1 MKPSGIGGQAVLE
14 GIMMKNKEK
23 YSVAVRKPDKEI
35 EVVVNE
41 YKGIAGDSK
50 ILNLPFIRGTFNFLD
65 SLIVGIKTLTFSAS
79 FYEEEEE
86 DKVGDKVA
94 DKLFKEKAEDVIM
107 GITVFI
113 SFLIAIALFMLL
125 PTFIAGLIEKQFN
138 ILSKGIISAIEGVL
152 RILVFIIYIIVISKM
167 EDIQRTYMYHGAEH
181 KCINCIEEGRELTV
195 DNVMS
200 SSRFH
205 KRCGT
210 SFLLFV
216 MIISVIMFM
225 IVHVDT
231 MALRLLSRVI
241 LIPVIA
247 GNSYE
252 VLRLAGRSDSK
263 IVNIISAPGLWLQR
277 LTTREP
283 SEDMVEVAI
292 KAIEAVFDWESYI
305 NEEDIQR
312 DSE

>member
-41 YKGIAGDSK
+41 YKGIAGDNK
-50 ILNLPFIRGTFNFLD
+50 ILNLPFIRGSFNFLD

-247 GNSYE
+247 GISYE

>member
-41 YKGIAGDSK
+41 YKGIAGDNK

-86 DKVGDKVA
+86 DKVGDKVV

-247 GNSYE
+247 GISYE

>member
-1 MKPSGIGGQAVLE
+1 M
-14 GIMMKNKEK
+14 
-23 YSVAVRKPDKEI
+23 
-35 EVVVNE
+35 
-41 YKGIAGDSK
+41 
-50 ILNLPFIRGTFNFLD
+50 
-65 SLIVGIKTLTFSAS
+65 TFSAS

-247 GNSYE
+247 GISYE